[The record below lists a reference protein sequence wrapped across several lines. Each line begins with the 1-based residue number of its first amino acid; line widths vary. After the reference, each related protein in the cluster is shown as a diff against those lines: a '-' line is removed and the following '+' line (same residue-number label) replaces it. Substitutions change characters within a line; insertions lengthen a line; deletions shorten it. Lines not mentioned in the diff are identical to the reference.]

1 MEKEPFYMVF
11 VEGERTPVFKHTT
24 LEMAEHEAKRLSQL
38 TEKPAYVLA
47 SIKSIEVPPK
57 YIIQDIRPTGHELPF

>member
-1 MEKEPFYMVF
+1 MVF
-11 VEGERTPVFKHTT
+11 VEGERTPAYKHPA
-24 LEMAEHEAKRLSQL
+24 LELAEMEAKRLSQL

-57 YIIQDIRPTGHELPF
+57 FIISDLRPDGQDLPF